1 MDGPDPGDQLAETIR
16 VEGTA
21 VLATLTRTFGNMQL
35 AEDAVQEAAV
45 AALKA
50 WPQAGVPADPRAWL
64 LVTARNKAYD
74 ILRRESARPAK
85 ESTASYPVAGM
96 MPDPAE
102 EAIAL
107 LEPASAIRDD
117 MLRLIF
123 TCCHPALAPE
133 ARVALALRTLA
144 GLDVQAIARAF
155 GVPEQTMAKRLVRA
169 RQKIT
174 TARIPYKVPD
184 DAELPA
190 RLPAV
195 LSVISVIATEAHS
208 PSSGD
213 AVTRIDYE
221 QEAVRLARLLA
232 ALMPGEPEILG
243 LLALLL
249 FTAARRPARTST
261 PRTGAAAGA
270 AGAAGGDAGTGTAA
284 AAGGDEDSGEP
295 VLLRDQDRSAWDHAM
310 IAEAG
315 ALLAEAFRRSGGVAG
330 PYQLQAHLSA
340 CHSTAPSWEQTDW
353 NKIVVLYDLMAR
365 MAGNPAVML
374 NRAIALGERDGPAV
388 MLAEL
393 DAIAGLE
400 RSHLWHAAR
409 ADALARLGRPEETI
423 AALKTAAALAPTTPE
438 RRLLT
443 ARLEAAEH

>member
-1 MDGPDPGDQLAETIR
+1 VAEQDPGGQLAETIR
-16 VEGTA
+16 VAGAA

-35 AEDAVQEAAV
+35 AEDAVQEAAL

-50 WPQAGVPADPRAWL
+50 WPESGVPTDPRAWL

-85 ESTASYPVAGM
+85 ESAASYEDPGI
-96 MPDPAE
+96 MPDTAE

-107 LEPASAIRDD
+107 LEPASAVRDD

-169 RQKIT
+169 RQKIV

-184 DAELPA
+184 DAELPE

-195 LSVISVIATEAHS
+195 LAVIHLIATEAHS

-213 AVTRIDYE
+213 EVARIDYE
-221 QEAVRLARLLA
+221 QEAIRLARLLA
-232 ALMPGEPEILG
+232 DLMPGEPEILG

-261 PRTGAAAGA
+261 ARTGAG
-270 AGAAGGDAGTGTAA
+270 AGG
-284 AAGGDEDSGEP
+284 GGHGGEP

-310 IAEAG
+310 ITEAG
-315 ALLAEAFRRSGGVAG
+315 TLLAEAFRRSSGVAG

-340 CHSTAPSWEQTDW
+340 CHSTAPSWAETDW
-353 NKIVVLYDLMAR
+353 NLIVVLYDLMAR
-365 MAGNPAVML
+365 MGDNPAVML
-374 NRAIALGERDGPAV
+374 NRAIAIGERDGPAA
-388 MLAEL
+388 MLAAL
-393 DAIAGLE
+393 DAITSLDK
-400 RSHLWHAAR
+400 SHLWHAAR
-409 ADALARLGRPEETI
+409 ADALARLGRPEEAA
-423 AALKTAAALAPTTPE
+423 AALTTAIALAPTTPE

-443 ARLEAAEH
+443 ARLAAATPGQPPGA